1 MISQF
6 LHIENEFSFR
16 KTDGV
21 DQTKQA
27 QGHQFD
33 ISKLDSPRDIILHMN
48 LT

>member
-16 KTDGV
+16 KIDGV

-33 ISKLDSPRDIILHMN
+33 ISKLDSPRDVILHMN